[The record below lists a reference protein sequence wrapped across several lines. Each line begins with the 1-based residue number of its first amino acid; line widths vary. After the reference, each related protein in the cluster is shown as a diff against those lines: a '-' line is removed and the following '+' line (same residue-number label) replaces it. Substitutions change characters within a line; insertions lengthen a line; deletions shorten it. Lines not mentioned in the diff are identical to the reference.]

1 MLTLDANVWIAVF
14 DPRDALHHPSMIFL
28 AEVAERR
35 LGLVGP
41 AFVLVEISCA
51 IARRLQN
58 AAGGKAAIQ
67 QLRKHPALTL
77 LPMTEKMLAL
87 AGDLGAHQLIR
98 GADAL
103 YVAAS
108 SLTGAPLI
116 SWDAELVRR
125 AGALTPQD
133 WLAANPR

>member
-1 MLTLDANVWIAVF
+1 
-14 DPRDALHHPSMIFL
+14 
-28 AEVAERR
+28 
-35 LGLVGP
+35 
-41 AFVLVEISCA
+41 
-51 IARRLQN
+51 
-58 AAGGKAAIQ
+58 
-67 QLRKHPALTL
+67 
-77 LPMTEKMLAL
+77 MLAL